1 MELTPLIQQDL
12 DSIISFLKV
21 AEGLKNTLRSSH
33 TSNGREE
40 SVAEHTWRL
49 CLLAM
54 MLQKYYPN
62 INYNRLIKILLNHD
76 MGEIINGD
84 IPAIYQDPTVDK
96 SHEERKDFLEV
107 ISPLTEEQQ
116 NEMLELWDEYNEV
129 SSPEAKLAKALDK
142 IETVLQHLDGKN
154 PDDFDYEFNLGYGT
168 KYTSLDPV
176 ISYLRGYVDDET
188 RKRIKV

>member
-1 MELTPLIQQDL
+1 MQFSQEIQQEL

-49 CLLAM
+49 CLLAI

-62 INYNRLIKILLNHD
+62 INFNRLVKILLIHD

-96 SHEERKDFLEV
+96 SQEERKDFLEV
-107 ISPLTEEQQ
+107 IAPLNEEQQ
-116 NEMLELWDEYNEV
+116 QEMLELWDEYNEV

-154 PDDFDYEFNLGYGT
+154 PDDFDYAFNLGYGT
-168 KYTSLDPV
+168 KYTS
-176 ISYLRGYVDDET
+176 I
-188 RKRIKV
+188 

>member
-12 DSIISFLKV
+12 DSIISFMKV

-62 INYNRLIKILLNHD
+62 INYNRLLKILLIHD

-84 IPAIYQDPTVDK
+84 IPAIYQDPAVDK
-96 SHEERKDFLEV
+96 SQEERKDFLEV
-107 ISPLTEEQQ
+107 ISPLTAEQQ
-116 NEMLELWDEYNEV
+116 AEMLELWDEYNEV

-154 PDDFDYEFNLGYGT
+154 PDDFDYVFNLGYGT

-188 RKRIKV
+188 RNRIKG

>member
-1 MELTPLIQQDL
+1 MELTPQIQQDL
-12 DSIISFLKV
+12 DSVLSFLKV

-62 INYNRLIKILLNHD
+62 INYNRLIKILLIHD

-116 NEMLELWDEYNEV
+116 AEMLELWDEYNEV
-129 SSPEAKLAKALDK
+129 SSPEAQLAKALDK

>member
-129 SSPEAKLAKALDK
+129 SSPEAQLAKALDK

>member
-1 MELTPLIQQDL
+1 MPFPKEIQQEL
-12 DSIISFLKV
+12 DSIITFLKV

-33 TSNGREE
+33 TSSGREE

-62 INYNRLIKILLNHD
+62 INYNRLIKILLIHD

-84 IPAIYQDPTVDK
+84 IPAIYQDPSVDK

-107 ISPLTEEQQ
+107 IAPLNEEQQ
-116 NEMLELWDEYNEV
+116 QEMLDLWDEYNEV

-154 PDDFDYEFNLGYGT
+154 PDDFDYAFNLGYGI

-176 ISYLRGYVDDET
+176 ISHLREYVDEET
-188 RKRIKV
+188 RKRIKE

>member
-1 MELTPLIQQDL
+1 MELTPQIQQDL
-12 DSIISFLKV
+12 DSVLFFLKV

-62 INYNRLIKILLNHD
+62 INYNRLIKILLIHD

-116 NEMLELWDEYNEV
+116 AEMLELWDEYNEV
-129 SSPEAKLAKALDK
+129 SSPEAQLAKALDK

>member
-1 MELTPLIQQDL
+1 MQFSQEIQQEL

-49 CLLAM
+49 CLLAI
-54 MLQKYYPN
+54 MLQKFYPN
-62 INYNRLIKILLNHD
+62 INFNRLVKILLIHD

-96 SHEERKDFLEV
+96 SQEERKDFLEV
-107 ISPLTEEQQ
+107 IAPLNEEQQ
-116 NEMLELWDEYNEV
+116 QEMLELWDEYNEV

-154 PDDFDYEFNLGYGT
+154 PDDFDYAFNLGYGT
-168 KYTSLDPV
+168 KYTSIDPV
-176 ISYLRGYVDDET
+176 ISYLRGYVDEET
-188 RKRIKV
+188 RKRIKE

>member
-62 INYNRLIKILLNHD
+62 INYNRLIKILLIHD

>member
-1 MELTPLIQQDL
+1 MELTPQIQQDL
-12 DSIISFLKV
+12 DNILSFMKV

-62 INYNRLIKILLNHD
+62 INYNKLIKILLIHD

-107 ISPLTEEQQ
+107 ISPLTDEQQ
-116 NEMLELWDEYNEV
+116 AEMLELWDEYNEV

-154 PDDFDYEFNLGYGT
+154 PDDFDYAFNLGYGI

-188 RKRIKV
+188 RKRVKK